1 MLQLLINTRG
11 DINPIYQNLLI
22 AHVPQ
27 RCMQNCSIF
36 REVDLLALEHR
47 ISELLDLSLFCNL
60 YEKLEGF
67 FREEVLGK
75 VEEDLAVVGSVVE
88 LEGELG
94 ETFGVFLKFFL
105 QDE

>member
-1 MLQLLINTRG
+1 MLQLLIDTRG
-11 DINPIYQNLLI
+11 NINPIHKDLLVGD
-22 AHVPQ
+22 VPQ
-27 RCMQNCSIF
+27 RRMQNCSVF
-36 REVDLLALEHR
+36 CEVDLLALEHG
-47 ISELLDLSLFCNL
+47 ISKLLDFSLFCDL

-88 LEGELG
+88 FEGELG
-94 ETFGVFLKFFL
+94 ETFGVFLEFFL